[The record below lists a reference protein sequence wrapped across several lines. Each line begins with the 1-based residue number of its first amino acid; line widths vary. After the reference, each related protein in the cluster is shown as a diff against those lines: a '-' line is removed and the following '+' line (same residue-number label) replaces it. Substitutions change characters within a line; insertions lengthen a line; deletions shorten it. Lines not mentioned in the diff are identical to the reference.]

1 MHGYIKISKKNC
13 NGHEYGQYSQLDD
26 AKQACNKDSN
36 CSSVFDL
43 GCGEMNKFHLCSDTA
58 DSLNETSLN
67 DCIYYKTI
75 TSTKQLFCKLS
86 CEKIT
91 FLVII
96 QNFIVIEISI

>member
-43 GCGEMNKFHLCSDTA
+43 GCGEMNRFHLCSDTA
-58 DSLNETSLN
+58 DSLNETLLN

-75 TSTKQLFCKLS
+75 TGTKQLFCKLS
-86 CEKIT
+86 CKKIMI
-91 FLVII
+91 LVII
-96 QNFIVIEISI
+96 QNFN

>member
-1 MHGYIKISKKNC
+1 MPVEKNSKKNC

-43 GCGEMNKFHLCSDTA
+43 GCGEMNRFHLCSDTA
-58 DSLNETSLN
+58 DSLNETLLN

-75 TSTKQLFCKLS
+75 TGTKQLFCKLS
-86 CEKIT
+86 CKKIMILPLILIT
-91 FLVII
+91 
-96 QNFIVIEISI
+96 

>member
-43 GCGEMNKFHLCSDTA
+43 GCGEMNTFHLCSDTA
-58 DSLNETSLN
+58 DSLNETLLN

-75 TSTKQLFCKLS
+75 TSTKQLFCRLS

-91 FLVII
+91 FLVNI
-96 QNFIVIEISI
+96 QNCN